1 MSDEP
6 VIQEEK
12 KEEEVTKEQYLRL
25 AADFENYKKM
35 IERQLA
41 DAIKFANQSV
51 VLAMIEVMDHFD
63 QVIAHAPESTRA
75 STEWY
80 QGLEQTGKSFHEA
93 MRQYG
98 VERIETEG
106 KQFDPTVME
115 AVSQMSEGPPDKV
128 CSEIRAGY
136 KMHERVIRPARVI
149 IYK

>member
-35 IERQLA
+35 IEMQLV

-63 QVIAHAPESTRA
+63 QVIAHAPESARA
-75 STEWY
+75 SDEWY

-115 AVSQMSEGPPDKV
+115 AVSQMSGGPPDKV
-128 CSEIRAGY
+128 HSEIRAGY
-136 KMHERVIRPARVI
+136 KMHKRVIRPARVI

>member
-6 VIQEEK
+6 IIQEERN
-12 KEEEVTKEQYLRL
+12 EEVTKEQHLRL

-35 IERQLA
+35 IERQLV

-51 VLAMIEVMDHFD
+51 GVAMIEVMDHFD
-63 QVIAHAPESTRA
+63 QVIAHAPESARA
-75 STEWY
+75 SDEWY

-98 VERIETEG
+98 VERIQTEG
-106 KQFDPTVME
+106 KLFDPTIME
-115 AVSQMSEGPPDKV
+115 AVSQMSGGPPDKV
-128 CSEIRAGY
+128 HSEIRAGY
-136 KMHERVIRPARVI
+136 KMHKRVIRPARVI

>member
-35 IERQLA
+35 IERQLV